1 MPVPGIYS
9 ATYSNVPVY
18 EFNVEG
24 NHVMRRRIDNWINA
38 THILKVADFD
48 KPARTRILE
57 REVQK
62 GVHEKVQGG
71 YGKYQ
76 GTWIPLE
83 DGRAL
88 AERNNCL
95 DKLRPIFDF
104 VPGDRS
110 PPPAPKHATAAAGKP
125 KPRQSVQQRRVPG
138 TKRRGPTQQTAAL
151 THAVNHRSQASE
163 VSFDTYSQ
171 QPDDAIPD
179 DMTMVSHSQF
189 SDDEY
194 DRASQFGTAG
204 SRKRKRGVQEPPPLS
219 MAEQQQQLWAD
230 ELLDYFVLQGSG
242 EQHTRRPEIP
252 DYIDLNRPLDNKG
265 YTPLH
270 WAAAMGDVDLM
281 DELVHR
287 GARIDAQG
295 TVEGETPLMRACA
308 FTNNWDKRSM
318 GRVIE
323 LLHPT
328 IAQLDHYGSSVFHH
342 IATSTCSKSRY
353 AVARYY
359 LDTILDVVV
368 NVGYDKSQITRLLDM
383 QDTNGDTAVL
393 IAARQGARKCVRR
406 LVEQNVSLDIPNSRG
421 ESAEQIIQ
429 DLNAR
434 RKQRYSALPGSS
446 SPVIPPSSLTASAS
460 QLFSDPTERFGN
472 PNKRPKYTSDAASL
486 IASQLPTLINSRTEQ
501 LATALEA
508 ELTERDREA
517 QESERLLE
525 QRKAEV
531 DELRRRNA
539 EIEEE
544 DQSANGDEAQQREL
558 ESLISESSS
567 LLRVERA
574 AELRNLIEANEAQA
588 DPSADGTPVEKL
600 VVARLLGEAQG
611 QREDTLQQ
619 VIEAQALAGHG
630 ERQDIYRRL
639 IGSATNIKPE
649 EVDDMLSEI
658 VEELEAAKTS
668 GTATAVHGSNGGI
681 VREED
686 SGLGFGM
693 GPQGAKAQ
701 GMGQPGG
708 GVAPVRMSLAPQAGM
723 GRQPVYAAGGVG
735 KPVHVMG

>member
-1 MPVPGIYS
+1 MLTVQ
-9 ATYSNVPVY
+9 VPVY

-24 NHVMRRRIDNWINA
+24 NHVMRRRIDDWINA
-38 THILKVADFD
+38 THILKVAEFD

-62 GVHEKVQGG
+62 GTHEKVQGG

-83 DGRAL
+83 DGRGL

-138 TKRRGPTQQTAAL
+138 TKRRGPSQQTAAL
-151 THAVNHRSQASE
+151 TKAVNHKSQQSD
-163 VSFDTYSQ
+163 VSFDAYSQ
-171 QPDDAIPD
+171 QHDDVIPD
-179 DMTMVSHSQF
+179 DMTMVSQSQF
-189 SDDEY
+189 SDDDDY
-194 DRASQFGTAG
+194 DRASQFGAAG
-204 SRKRKRGVQEPPPLS
+204 SRKRKRTVREPPQLS
-219 MAEQQQQLWAD
+219 VAEQQQQLWAD

-242 EQHTRRPEIP
+242 EQLTRRPEVP
-252 DYIDLNRPLDNKG
+252 HYIDLNRPLDNKG

-281 DELVHR
+281 EELVAR

-359 LDTILDVVV
+359 LETILDCVVKT
-368 NVGYDKSQITRLLDM
+368 GYDKFQITRLLDM

-393 IAARQGARKCVRR
+393 IAARQGARKCVRI
-406 LVEQNVSLDIPNSRG
+406 LVEHNVSLDIPNTRG
-421 ESAEQIIQ
+421 ESADQIIQ

-434 RKQRYSALPGSS
+434 RKQRYSTLPGSS
-446 SPVIPPSSLTASAS
+446 SPVMPPSGLNASAS
-460 QLFSDPTERFGN
+460 QLFDASERFGN
-472 PNKRPKYTSDAASL
+472 PSKRPRYSSDAATL
-486 IASQLPTLINSRTEQ
+486 VASHLPTLITSRSEQ
-501 LATALEA
+501 LAAALDT
-508 ELTERDREA
+508 ELTERDREV

-525 QRKAEV
+525 QRRAEV
-531 DELRRRNA
+531 EELQRRSAELAAEDEVA
-539 EIEEE
+539 H
-544 DQSANGDEAQQREL
+544 DDEAQQQEL
-558 ESLISESSS
+558 DALSAESSS
-567 LLRVERA
+567 ILRVQHA
-574 AELRNLIEANEAQA
+574 AELRLLIEEQESQAATKNATAEA
-588 DPSADGTPVEKL
+588 EKL
-600 VVARLLGEAQG
+600 HYARLLGAAQQEREAA
-611 QREDTLQQ
+611 LQS
-619 VIEAQALAGHG
+619 VIKAQALAGHG

-639 IGSATNIKPE
+639 IGSALNIKPD
-649 EVDDMLSEI
+649 EVDDMLGEI
-658 VEELEAAKTS
+658 VEELEAAKAGRPS
-668 GTATAVHGSNGGI
+668 TAAGGLLDANAAHDENLAS
-681 VREED
+681 VNAH
-686 SGLGFGM
+686 SFSH
-693 GPQGAKAQ
+693 Q
-701 GMGQPGG
+701 GMQQHHQQQHQMN
-708 GVAPVRMSLAPQAGM
+708 GVAPVRMSLAPHTNL
-723 GRQPVYAAGGVG
+723 GRQPQPVYAAGGVG